1 MIWPR
6 VMSKTILIAP
16 DSFKGSLSA
25 HEAADAM
32 ERGVRGII
40 PDATVIRHPIADGGE
55 GLVSVVT
62 PVLGGTMMTTN
73 VSGPLPGQIVQ
84 AKWGYVPE
92 RSLAIIEMAEA
103 AGLPLVPQGRRDPKI
118 TTTYGVGQL
127 IIAALDAGAK
137 SILLGIGGS
146 ATNDG
151 GAGMAEALGVRFLDA
166 NGIQIRRGGSAL
178 LDVATIDASGRDSR
192 LNRATIMVACDVQN
206 PLCGLQGAS
215 AIYGPQKGASEA
227 DARELDRA
235 LEHYASMIHDST
247 GIDVLQLPGGGAAGG
262 LGAGLVAFCRA
273 TLKRGI
279 DLVLE
284 ITRFEDQVRKADVLI
299 TGEGK
304 IDNQVKFGKA
314 LYGVIGA
321 ARKHRVP
328 ALAVVGAVEGPREVF
343 VNDEFLADIESLVDE
358 HTSVETAM
366 KEASKLVA
374 EKTGLL
380 LRRYFSRT

>member
-1 MIWPR
+1 
-6 VMSKTILIAP
+6 MSKTILIAP

-73 VSGPLPGQIVQ
+73 VSGPLPGQSVQ

-166 NGIQIRRGGSAL
+166 NGIQIKRGGSAL

-192 LNRATIMVACDVQN
+192 LSRTTIMVACDVQN

-235 LEHYASMIHDST
+235 LEHYASIIHDST
-247 GIDVLQLPGGGAAGG
+247 GLDVLQLPGGGAAGG

-304 IDNQVKFGKA
+304 IDSQVKFGKA

-343 VNDEFLADIESLVDE
+343 VNDEFLAELESLVDE